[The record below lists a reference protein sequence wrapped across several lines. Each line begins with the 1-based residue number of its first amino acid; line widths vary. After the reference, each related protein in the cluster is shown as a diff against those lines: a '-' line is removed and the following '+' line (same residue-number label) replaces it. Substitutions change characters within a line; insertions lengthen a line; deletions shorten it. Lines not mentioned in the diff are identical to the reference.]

1 MRRARQT
8 WDAAIHGDHREVM
21 GLVSFMVQG
30 LLEKYHTLIR
40 IDVEEIR
47 AVLRVVLNGIT
58 DLLIY
63 TCENMSALL
72 VFFLNFIYINLEEII
87 R

>member
-1 MRRARQT
+1 MR
-8 WDAAIHGDHREVM
+8 
-21 GLVSFMVQG
+21 LVSFVVQG

-47 AVLRVVLNGIT
+47 AVLRVVLNGVT

-63 TCENMSALL
+63 TCEKTSTIL
-72 VFFLNFIYINLEEII
+72 VLFLNFIYIK